1 MKSCKILKS
10 SEGGRMKDKKMKQN
24 KHNEQKTVTNM
35 GGIKPT
41 ITIIP
46 LNMNGLNTSTKRDC

>member
-1 MKSCKILKS
+1 
-10 SEGGRMKDKKMKQN
+10 MKDKKMKHN